1 MSDNVWFSIA
11 IAIYMLVMVLIG
23 YWSYRKT
30 TKYDDYMLAGRGL
43 NPFVAAM
50 SAGASDMSGWLLM
63 GLPGA
68 LYVTGMSELWI
79 AIGLTVGAW
88 ANWMWVAPRL
98 RSYTEVSRNSIT
110 LPSFFENRLRDRSR
124 LLRIVAALIII
135 IFFTFYISSGMVAGG
150 VYWQSTF
157 GGEYLT
163 GMAIVAA
170 VTVLYTFIG
179 GFLAVSYTDVV
190 QGSIMF
196 FSLLIVP
203 ITAILMLS
211 DPADIFSFAAG
222 NDYGP
227 YTDGVGNPTYFSMIS
242 GISLAAIIGNLA
254 WGLGY
259 FGQPHIVVRFMAL
272 RSPAEAKQGRRI
284 GISWMVLCLTG
295 AAFVAMASTVF
306 FVENPQYS
314 ITDTN
319 SYESIFLDLAR
330 VLFHPLIAGII
341 LTAVLAAI
349 MSTMSSQLLVTA
361 SSLIEDLLKI
371 FRRDTLTERS
381 LLLLSR
387 ATVIIL
393 AVVAAAMA
401 INPSDSILGLV
412 GFAWAGFGSAFGPII
427 LAMLYWKRLT
437 APGAIAGMATGAVVS
452 IAWGSSALG
461 DWLYEIVPGFLAA
474 ALVMIVVSLLTKAP
488 GPEITEEFEKAVRLS
503 RASADDEER
512 GFSRAAEEAQQEAR
526 KEV

>member
-1 MSDNVWFSIA
+1 MSENTWFIIA
-11 IAIYMLVMVLIG
+11 IIIYMLVMVLIG

-30 TKYDDYMLAGRGL
+30 EKYDDYMLAGRGL

-79 AIGLTVGAW
+79 AIGLSIGAW

-98 RSYTEVSRNSIT
+98 RSYTEVSKNSIT
-110 LPSFFENRLRDRSR
+110 LPSFFENRLRDKSR
-124 LLRIVAALIII
+124 ALRIIAAIIII

-150 VYWQSTF
+150 VYWESTF
-157 GGEYLT
+157 GGDYLM
-163 GMAIVAA
+163 GMAIVAG

-179 GFLAVSYTDVV
+179 GFLAVSYTDAV

-196 FSLLIVP
+196 FSLIIVP
-203 ITAILMLS
+203 VFAYLTLVNPS
-211 DPADIFSFAAG
+211 DIWTFAAS

-227 YTDGVGNPTYFSMIS
+227 HTDGIGNPNYFSMVTGVS
-242 GISLAAIIGNLA
+242 VAAIIGNLA

-272 RSPAEAKQGRRI
+272 RSPAAAKQGRRI
-284 GISWMVLCLTG
+284 GISWMLLCLTG
-295 AAFVAMASTVF
+295 ATFVALISTVF
-306 FVENPQYS
+306 FAQNPEFNV
-314 ITDTN
+314 TDTT

-330 VLFHPLIAGII
+330 TLFHPLIAGLI

-361 SSLIEDLLKI
+361 SSLIEDLLKAVKK
-371 FRRDTLTERS
+371 DGLSEKA
-381 LLLLSR
+381 LLGFSR
-387 ATVIIL
+387 ITVIIL
-393 AVVAAAMA
+393 AIIAAALA
-401 INPSDSILGLV
+401 ISPSDSILGLV

-427 LAMLYWKRLT
+427 LAMLYWKRLN
-437 APGAIAGMATGAVVS
+437 APGAIASMVTGAVVS
-452 IAWGSSALG
+452 IAWGTSPLG
-461 DWLYEIVPGFLAA
+461 DWLYEIVPGFLSAA
-474 ALVMIVVSLLTKAP
+474 IVMVVVSLMTGKP
-488 GPEITEEFEKAVRLS
+488 SKEIEDEFDTAVRLS
-503 RASADDEER
+503 KVAGTKEDAD
-512 GFSRAAEEAQQEAR
+512 FAEVA
-526 KEV
+526 KEIK